1 MTDMTEQE
9 LQREVEA
16 QALADRVWEILTQR
30 VHSQLDGVIALEPA
44 ILHPHIDL
52 WFAHRTAHDVAKVGG
67 NLLTDLIA
75 DSLSSNYRMQQW
87 FRQQLRVEFGY
98 IHQRMSY

>member
-16 QALADRVWEILTQR
+16 QALADRVWEILEKR
-30 VHSQLDGVIALEPA
+30 VHAQLEGVIALEPA

-52 WFAHRTAHDVAKVGG
+52 WFAHRTHNDPSKVANNPLMDV
-67 NLLTDLIA
+67 LA
-75 DSLSSNYRMQQW
+75 DSLIGNWRMQLD
-87 FRQQLRVEFGY
+87 FKAKLRTELQN
-98 IHQRMSY
+98 ITQRMQF

>member
-16 QALADRVWEILTQR
+16 QALADRVWEILMQR
-30 VHSQLDGVIALEPA
+30 VNTQLDGVIALEPE

-52 WFAHRTAHDVAKVGG
+52 WFAHRTNNDPSKVANSLLMDV
-67 NLLTDLIA
+67 LT
-75 DSLSSNYRMQQW
+75 DSLSGHWRMQTW
-87 FRQQLRVEFGY
+87 FKTQMRTEMQN
-98 IHQRMSY
+98 IAQRI

>member
-16 QALADRVWEILTQR
+16 QALADRVWEIISQR
-30 VHSQLDGVIALEPA
+30 VHSQLEGVIALEPE

-52 WFAHRTAHDVAKVGG
+52 WFSHRTNNDPSKVANNTLLDVMS
-67 NLLTDLIA
+67 
-75 DSLSSNYRMQQW
+75 DSLSGHWRMHAW
-87 FRQQLRVEFGY
+87 FKSMFKNQMQDITYKL
-98 IHQRMSY
+98 

>member
-16 QALADRVWEILTQR
+16 QALADRVWEILEKR
-30 VHSQLDGVIALEPA
+30 VHAQLEGVIALEPK

-52 WFAHRTAHDVAKVGG
+52 WFAHRTNHDLGKVGG
-67 NLLTDLIA
+67 NMLIDLIA
-75 DSLSSNYRMQQW
+75 DSLAGNARMYSWFKSNMRS
-87 FRQQLRVEFGY
+87 EFQN
-98 IHQRMSY
+98 IAQRI

>member
-16 QALADRVWEILTQR
+16 QALADRVWEILEKR
-30 VHSQLDGVIALEPA
+30 VHAQLEGVIALEPR

-52 WFAHRTAHDVAKVGG
+52 WFAHRTNHDIDKVGG
-67 NLLTDLIA
+67 NLLADLIA
-75 DSLSSNYRMQQW
+75 DSLSGNLRMQQW
-87 FRQQLRVEFGY
+87 FKQMHRQQMHDIVN
-98 IHQRMSY
+98 RMPY

>member
-16 QALADRVWEILTQR
+16 QALADRVWEILEKR
-30 VHSQLDGVIALEPA
+30 VHAQLEGVIALEPR

-52 WFAHRTAHDVAKVGG
+52 WFSHRTGHDPSKVAG
-67 NLLTDLIA
+67 NTLTELIA
-75 DSLSSNYRMQQW
+75 DSLAGNWRMQEW
-87 FRQQLRVEFGY
+87 YRTNFRNQFQTLT
-98 IHQRMSY
+98 QRI